1 MPSAGLGRTRRS
13 MGEEFV
19 SEPIEPTG
27 QVLGTKMMARG
38 EPGLPGAFAW
48 RGRVHTVVEIQATW
62 KTSSREGGRR
72 DGEMYLRRHWYR
84 VATDTGLV
92 ATIYCDR
99 QARNRKRPKA
109 RWWMFSVEEG
119 L

>member
-1 MPSAGLGRTRRS
+1 

-38 EPGLPGAFAW
+38 EPALPKAFAW
-48 RGRVHTVVEIQATW
+48 REALHEIVDIQATW

-72 DGEMYLRRHWYR
+72 TGELYLRRHWYR
-84 VATDTGLV
+84 VRTDTGLI

-99 QARNRKRPKA
+99 QARDRKRPKA
-109 RWWMFSVEEG
+109 RWWIFSVQDET
-119 L
+119 